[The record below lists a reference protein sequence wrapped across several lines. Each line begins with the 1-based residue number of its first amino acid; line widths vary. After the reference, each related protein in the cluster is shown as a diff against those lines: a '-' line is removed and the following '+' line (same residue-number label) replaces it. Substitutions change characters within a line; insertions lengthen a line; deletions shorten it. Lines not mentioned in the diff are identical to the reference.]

1 MAGEVMFGEIPY
13 FLKED
18 QFESHTSGVLFTP
31 EHTYYIQWF
40 ACMETN
46 AYDAMM
52 YDPTDYTDGESM
64 AELLEYIKSASAR
77 YRDIGVSDGD
87 RIIALSTCAESATDG
102 RVILVGRLS

>member
-64 AELLEYIKSASAR
+64 AELLEYIKSASVR